1 MTTTK
6 NKLTML
12 VADDSYPIR
21 MLLYDA
27 FSPEYNVIV
36 AENGAEAI
44 EVLNTHDEIV
54 IALIDL
60 LMPEV
65 DGFKVISHIVGEKRN
80 FKLPVI
86 AFTASDKPADE
97 IHAVDLGATDVLH
110 KPLNIELL
118 KHKVRNL
125 LTFTAQTAGGDKKLM
140 RLIIEQNEIDEKS
153 GLLNKVAFCNAV
165 RRFIDNHHNTKFVML
180 RYDVDGFKVLND
192 VYGISEGD
200 RLLRIIGDYIK
211 HNTPEEVIS
220 GRWEADHF
228 VMFMRYDIFNCSDLL
243 NHVDNAVKRDDF
255 GFDILIRMGVYIVE
269 DPLIDVSLMCD
280 RALMALKSIKGDY
293 VKRVAYYDEEMRSNL
308 IEAQQIATEMESALH
323 EGQFVVYLQPQFNYN
338 NGKLHGAEALVRW
351 KHPIKG
357 LIPPIKF
364 IPIFE
369 RNGFVTHMD
378 MFVWEESCRILR
390 KWLDKGYK
398 IVPISVNVSRIDIY
412 SLRLTEHFIAL
423 LEKYNLDPSMIRIEI
438 TESAYIDSPAHLI
451 NSVQKLREAG
461 FCVEMDD
468 FGSGYSS
475 LNTLK
480 DVPFDLLKLDMKF
493 IDSNSTSTKGGSI
506 LSSVVGMSKRLNL
519 PVLAEGV
526 ETKAQADYLKSIGC
540 MYMQGYYFSKPIPVY
555 EFEKRLLANP
565 VEGNNELHSS
575 DEDVDALGFLNASTQ
590 HTLIFNNFVGGAA
603 IIEYEGDR
611 VEAIRINDQ
620 FYETLDITRE
630 EFSAKAVSLFD
641 YLDHQN
647 KAKFMA
653 CLDRAVEKKGQDE
666 CELSVSLKEGQELWV
681 NVGVRLLVTVRGRH
695 LLYLHIENITHKMN
709 LLLNNLHLNEKLMGI
724 MNSIPGGVIDFEIR
738 DGRPYVNYINQAM
751 YDMFGYTHEEYQEL
765 AQSGLGKIVYE
776 DDLVAVRNGK
786 NELLDGKKDSVEIS
800 FRHIC
805 KEGGYKWIVF
815 SGSVTRRTENGMFAT
830 GIVLDFDYQ
839 MRFEQ
844 SAVDTRRTFEK
855 KLALNTALISAFP
868 FGVLQFV
875 RRGANYRLFS
885 CNDASWKFLEF
896 ENKAAML
903 KVFGHDGVK
912 IPVHP
917 DDQSK
922 LDAMIEQVTSGRS
935 SSVAEERLYILNGQ
949 GGYTPAVVRL
959 QSVVYEGETEY
970 MQYLFMF

>member
-1 MTTTK
+1 MNTSQ

-21 MLLYDA
+21 MLLHDA
-27 FSPEYNVIV
+27 FSSEYNVIT

-44 EVLNTHDEIV
+44 DIIDTHEEVV

-80 FKLPVI
+80 FKIPVI

-125 LTFTAQTAGGDKKLM
+125 LTFTAQTAGGDKELM
-140 RLIIEQNEIDEKS
+140 RLIIEQNEIDEKT

-228 VMFMRYDIFNCSDLL
+228 VMFMRYDIFNCADLL
-243 NHVDNAVKRDDF
+243 NHVDSAVKRDDF
-255 GFDILIRMGVYIVE
+255 GFDIVIRMGVYIVE

-308 IEAQQIATEMESALH
+308 IEAQQIATEMETALH
-323 EGQFVVYLQPQFNYN
+323 EGQFVVFLQPQFNYN
-338 NGKLHGAEALVRW
+338 TGKLHGAEALVRW

-357 LIPPIKF
+357 LIPPVKF

-369 RNGFVTHMD
+369 RNGFITHMD
-378 MFVWEESCRILR
+378 MFVWEEACRILR

-398 IVPISVNVSRIDIY
+398 VVPISVNVSRIDIY
-412 SLRLTEHFIAL
+412 SLRLTEHFEAL
-423 LEKYNLDPSMIRIEI
+423 LKKYELDPSLIRIEI

-451 NSVQKLREAG
+451 NSVERLREAG

-540 MYMQGYYFSKPIPVY
+540 MYMQGFYFSKPIPMH
-555 EFEKRLLANP
+555 EFEKTLLMNSI
-565 VEGNNELHSS
+565 EETSELHSS

-611 VEAIRINDQ
+611 VEPIRLNDQ
-620 FYETLDITRE
+620 FYETLDISRE
-630 EFSAKAVSLFD
+630 DFITKSVSLFD
-641 YLDHQN
+641 YLDETN
-647 KAKFMA
+647 SAKLIA
-653 CLDRAVEKKGQDE
+653 TLQRAIEAKGQDE
-666 CELSVSLKEGQELWV
+666 CELSVCLKEGHELWV
-681 NVGVRLLVTVRGRH
+681 HVGVRLLVTVRGR
-695 LLYLHIENITHKMN
+695 YLFYLGIENITNKMN
-709 LLLNNLHLNEKLMGI
+709 LLLNNLRLNEKLMGI
-724 MNSIPGGVIDFEIR
+724 MNSIPGGVIDFEVK
-738 DGRPYVNYINQAM
+738 DGQILVNYINQAM
-751 YDMFGYTHEEYQEL
+751 YDMFGFTQDEYAELVMSGDTNVIYEE
-765 AQSGLGKIVYE
+765 
-776 DDLVAVRNGK
+776 DLNSVRNSQK
-786 NELLDGKKDSVEIS
+786 EMLDGKCDNVEVN

-805 KEGGYKWIVF
+805 KDGGYKWIVF
-815 SGSVTRRTENGMFAT
+815 SVAVTRRTETGVLAT
-830 GIVLDFDYQ
+830 AILLDFDYQ

-855 KLALNTALISAFP
+855 KLALNTALISSFP

-875 RRGANYRLFS
+875 RRGNSYRLFS
-885 CNDASWKFLEF
+885 CNDASWRFLEF
-896 ENKAAML
+896 ANKAAMM
-903 KVFGHDGVK
+903 KSFGQDGVR
-912 IPVHP
+912 IPVHA
-917 DDQSK
+917 DDKSK
-922 LDAMIEQVTSGRS
+922 LDAMIDQVINGKS
-935 SSVAEERLYILNGQ
+935 STVAEERLYILNGN

>member
-1 MTTTK
+1 MSTSN

-21 MLLYDA
+21 TLLYEA
-27 FSPEYNVIV
+27 FSSEYNVIT
-36 AENGAEAI
+36 AENGTEAI
-44 EVLNTHDEIV
+44 DVFDEHEDIA

-65 DGFKVISHIVGEKRN
+65 DGFKVISHIVGSKRS
-80 FKLPVI
+80 FKIPVI
-86 AFTASDKPADE
+86 AFTASDKLADE

-125 LTFTAQTAGGDKKLM
+125 LTFTAQTAGGDKELM

-165 RRFIDNHHNTKFVML
+165 RRFIDNHHNTKFVTL
-180 RYDVDGFKVLND
+180 RFDVDGFKVLND

-200 RLLRIIGDYIK
+200 RLLRIIGNYMK
-211 HNTPEEVIS
+211 RNSPEEVIA

-228 VMFMRYDIFNCSDLL
+228 VMFMRYDIFNCTDML
-243 NHVDNAVKRDDF
+243 NHVDSAVKRDDF
-255 GFDILIRMGVYIVE
+255 GFDIVIRMGVYIVE
-269 DPLIDVSLMCD
+269 DPLIDIALMCD

-308 IEAQQIATEMESALH
+308 IEAQQIATEMETALH
-323 EGQFVVYLQPQFNYN
+323 EGQFVIFLQPQINYN

-357 LIPPIKF
+357 LIPPARF

-369 RNGFVTHMD
+369 RNGFITHLD
-378 MFVWEESCRILR
+378 MFVWEEACRLLR
-390 KWLDKGYK
+390 KWIDKGYR

-412 SLRLTEHFIAL
+412 SLRLTEHFVAL
-423 LEKYNLDPSMIRIEI
+423 IEKYELDPSLIRIEI

-451 NSVQKLREAG
+451 NSVGKLREAG
-461 FCVEMDD
+461 FSVEMDD

-540 MYMQGYYFSKPIPVY
+540 MYMQGFYFSRPIPMY
-555 EFEKRLLANP
+555 EFEKILLSNSI
-565 VEGNNELHSS
+565 EEKKDLHSS
-575 DEDVDALGFLNASTQ
+575 DENVDALGFLNASTQ

-620 FYETLDITRE
+620 FYETLDLSRE
-630 EFSAKAVSLFD
+630 DFSAKSVSLFD
-641 YLDHQN
+641 YLDDVN
-647 KAKFMA
+647 KTKF
-653 CLDRAVEKKGQDE
+653 LSTLRRAIEKNGQDE
-666 CELSVSLKEGQELWV
+666 CELSVCLKEDQELWL

-695 LLYLHIENITHKMN
+695 LFYLGIENITHKMN
-709 LLLNNLHLNEKLMGI
+709 LLLNNLRLNEKLMGI
-724 MNSIPGGVIDFEIR
+724 MNSIPGGVIDFEVR
-738 DGRPYVNYINQAM
+738 DGQMLVNYINQAM
-751 YDMFGYTHEEYQEL
+751 YEMFGFTQDEYAEI
-765 AQSGLGKIVYE
+765 AKSGDNKVVYE
-776 DDLVAVRNGK
+776 DDVVAVRNAEK
-786 NELLDGKKDSVEIS
+786 ELIDGRRDSVEIS

-805 KEGGYKWIVF
+805 KDGGFKWIVY
-815 SGSVTRRTENGMFAT
+815 SGAVTRRTERGIFAT
-830 GIVLDFDYQ
+830 GILLDFDYQ

-855 KLALNTALISAFP
+855 KLALNTALISSFP
-868 FGVLQFV
+868 FGVLQFA
-875 RRGANYRLFS
+875 RRGNNYRLFS

-896 ENKAAML
+896 ENKAVMM
-903 KVFGHDGVK
+903 KIFGQDGVR

-917 DDQSK
+917 DDKRK
-922 LDAMIEQVTSGRS
+922 LDAMIEQVQNGRS
-935 SSVAEERLYILNGQ
+935 STIAEDRLYVLNGS